1 MLLAAVTP
9 RPTEAWRTA
18 DGEIPPEER
27 PSLHLVPSLDI
38 FTGVDN
44 VLQLKRFVYA
54 WVKIRS
60 RWLQKVSEEL
70 QAPDFSTRR
79 AWRTFMRGSF
89 DPAPINPES
98 EAGKSRL
105 RFTAYLGLPEP
116 PTHDINSTSLGSNPR
131 SHLDRTVDLHTVE
144 ATLREVNQINFFYDV
159 FEVEL
164 KRTWDLPSTILE
176 RLQPITRGLQNYFA
190 EPNPVVLAK
199 LEERASW
206 LLAFRDVLTT
216 WPSSSPKPHN
226 FALDLRQTDRG
237 FNVQDVIALELALA
251 RFYCNVAD
259 EILGRRPTIPLYK

>member
-1 MLLAAVTP
+1 
-9 RPTEAWRTA
+9 
-18 DGEIPPEER
+18 
-27 PSLHLVPSLDI
+27 LVPSLDI

-60 RWLQKVSEEL
+60 RWLQRVGEEF

-116 PTHDINSTSLGSNPR
+116 PTYDISSTSLGSDPQR
-131 SHLDRTVDLHTVE
+131 HLDYTVDRRTVE
-144 ATLREVNQINFFYDV
+144 AILRQVNQLNFFYDV

-176 RLQPITRGLQNYFA
+176 RLQPITRGRQNYFSD
-190 EPNPVVLAK
+190 PNPMVLTK

-206 LLAFRDVLTT
+206 LLAFRDVLTP
-216 WPSSSPKPHN
+216 WPSS
-226 FALDLRQTDRG
+226 FARPPSFDLVLRQTDRG
-237 FNVQDVIALELALA
+237 LNVQDIVALELALA
-251 RFYCNVAD
+251 RFYCHAAE